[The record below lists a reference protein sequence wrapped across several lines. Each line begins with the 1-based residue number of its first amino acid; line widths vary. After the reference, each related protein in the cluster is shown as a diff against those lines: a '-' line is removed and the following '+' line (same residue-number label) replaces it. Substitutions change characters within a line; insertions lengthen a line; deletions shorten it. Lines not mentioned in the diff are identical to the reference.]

1 MPPEAED
8 PVPSQREEETSPERE
23 YRPPWRMVKQR
34 ILKEDG
40 RYLIYYRFL
49 PLPEEEARE
58 E

>member
-1 MPPEAED
+1 MCPEIHSPIPTEKKGKT
-8 PVPSQREEETSPERE
+8 PSEKG
-23 YRPPWRMVKQR
+23 YRPSWKMVKQR

-49 PLPEEEARE
+49 PLPEEEIKE